1 MNNIYLVPNDDGTYE
16 AFAAPVAPTE
26 NAALL
31 VAEGEYP
38 VECYYYRQ
46 DMNGDSILESSE
58 YCNQNALIWG
68 LNSHGLAF
76 HTIRSLW
83 DFDSYNGVTVEIG
96 NIYDA
101 ARRKVSEIIA
111 QEAEEIDLYFA
122 LRGVILGDSSGEFAN
137 KAERMIVQY
146 VRERGFRVEYKN
158 EVDVVCVEGESSDHT
173 IVADG
178 IEELISKVRLWNYE
192 LLVAEEDE
200 EGRKKIME
208 DAAILDEL
216 EEMLSDR
223 TGYPLGN
230 LTVKELIAVLSK
242 MPEDYRVT
250 CCGAENYLYLF
261 TKDKYITIDNER
273 WLCC

>member
-16 AFAAPVAPTE
+16 AFASPVTPTE

-38 VECYYYRQ
+38 VECYYYRK

-58 YCNQNALIWG
+58 YTNQNTLIWG

-83 DFDSYNGVTVEIG
+83 DFDSCNGVSAEIV

-101 ARRKVSEIIA
+101 ACRKVDEIIEL
-111 QEAEEIDLYFA
+111 QAEEIDLYFA
-122 LRGVILGDSSGEFAN
+122 LKGVVLGEPSGEFLNRA
-137 KAERMIVQY
+137 KSTIMKY
-146 VRERGFRVEYKN
+146 VREYGFRVEYKDTF
-158 EVDVVCVEGESSDHT
+158 DVMCVEGERPNNR

-178 IEELISKVRLWNYE
+178 IEELISKVRLWNYD

-208 DAAILDEL
+208 DTVVLDEL
-216 EEMLSDR
+216 EEMLSNR

-261 TKDKYITIDNER
+261 TKDKYITIDNES

>member
-16 AFAAPVAPTE
+16 AFAAPVAPAE

-46 DMNGDSILESSE
+46 DMNGDSILELSE
-58 YCNQNALIWG
+58 YCNQHALIWG

-83 DFDSYNGVTVEIG
+83 DFDSHDGVTTEIG

-101 ARRKVSEIIA
+101 ARRKVSEIISL
-111 QEAEEIDLYFA
+111 EAEETDLYFA
-122 LRGVILGDSSGEFAN
+122 LQGVVLGDPSGEFLSRA
-137 KAERMIVQY
+137 KSTIMKY
-146 VRERGFRVEYKN
+146 VRERGCRVEYKK
-158 EVDVVCVEGESSDHT
+158 EFDVMCVEGDRPNYR

-178 IEELISKVRLWNYE
+178 IDELISKVRLWNYE
-192 LLVAEEDE
+192 LLISEEAEGER
-200 EGRKKIME
+200 RKQIME
-208 DAAILDEL
+208 DTAVLDEL
-216 EEMLSDR
+216 EEMISDR

-261 TKDKYITIDNER
+261 AKDKYITIDNER
-273 WLCC
+273 WLC

>member
-1 MNNIYLVPNDDGTYE
+1 MNNVYLVPRDDGTYE
-16 AFAAPVAPTE
+16 AFVAPVAPSE

-31 VAEGEYP
+31 VAEGDYP
-38 VECYYYRQ
+38 VECYYYRK

-58 YCNQNALIWG
+58 YCNQHALIVG

-83 DFDSYNGVTVEIG
+83 DFDSYDGVPAEIG

-101 ARRKVSEIIA
+101 ARRRVSEIIA

-137 KAERMIVQY
+137 KAERMIVRY
-146 VRERGFRVEYKN
+146 VRERSLRVEYK
-158 EVDVVCVEGESSDHT
+158 DVFDVMCVEGEYPDHT

-192 LLVAEEDE
+192 LLLAEEDE
-200 EGRKKIME
+200 DGRKKIME
-208 DAAILDEL
+208 DTAILDEL

-242 MPEDYRVT
+242 MPEDYCVT

>member
-31 VAEGEYP
+31 VSEGEYP

-58 YCNQNALIWG
+58 YCNQHALIVG

-83 DFDSYNGVTVEIG
+83 DFDSYDGVTAEIG

-122 LRGVILGDSSGEFAN
+122 LRGVILGDLSGEFAN
-137 KAERMIVQY
+137 KAERMIVRY
-146 VRERGFRVEYKN
+146 VRERSLRVEYK
-158 EVDVVCVEGESSDHT
+158 DVFDVMCVAGEYPDHT

-208 DAAILDEL
+208 DTAILDEL
-216 EEMLSDR
+216 EEMLNDR

-261 TKDKYITIDNER
+261 AKDKYITIDNER